1 MEALQKY
8 IPLLEKEISA
18 AIPALEPVESSE
30 PLQYFLKLGG
40 KRIRPAL
47 VLFGYE
53 LFSNDFEKAVPQ
65 ALAIELFHNFTLIHD
80 DIMDRAPLRRGK
92 ETVHIKWGENTAIL
106 SGDLLMIYAYEF
118 LLKGSPANSD
128 AIYTLFNCTAREVCL
143 GQQMDLNF
151 ETRDDVSLE
160 AYIRMIELKTSVL
173 LGAALQ
179 IGALAANASDQDA
192 ESLYEFGRNIGIAFQ
207 INDDRIDLFS
217 PSEKTGK
224 QAGGD
229 IIANKKTF
237 LSLKALEIADNKSEA
252 TQILFG
258 QHTDHQQKVSAAKDL
273 LVRLDIENLARKEA
287 QKYFELGK
295 NALEKVNANPKIKA
309 QLLTLANELM
319 VREH

>member
-8 IPLLEKEISA
+8 IPVLEKEIGA
-18 AIPALEPVESSE
+18 AIPDLEPNESSE
-30 PLQYFLKLGG
+30 PLQYFLQLGG

-53 LFSNDFEKAVPQ
+53 LFANDFTTALPQ
-65 ALAIELFHNFTLIHD
+65 AMAVELFHNFTLIHD
-80 DIMDRAPLRRGK
+80 DIMDEAPLRRGK
-92 ETVHIKWGENTAIL
+92 ETVHIKWDENTAIL

-118 LLKGSPANSD
+118 LLKGNPANSN
-128 AIYTLFNCTAREVCL
+128 AIYQLFNRTAREVCL

-151 ETRDDVSLE
+151 ETRDDVSLSE
-160 AYIRMIELKTSVL
+160 YIRMIELKTSVL
-173 LGAALQ
+173 LGCALQ
-179 IGALAANASDQDA
+179 IGALAADASEQDA
-192 ESLYEFGRNIGIAFQ
+192 ALVYEFGKNIGIAFQ

-229 IIANKKTF
+229 ILANKKTF
-237 LSLKALEIADNKSEA
+237 LSLKALEIAGDKNEA
-252 TQILFG
+252 AQILFG
-258 QHTDHQQKVSAAKDL
+258 IQTNSQQKVDTAKAL
-273 LVRLDIENLARKEA
+273 LMELDIENLARNEA

-295 NALEKVNANPKIKA
+295 ASLEKVNANPEIKA